1 MQAVRQSLE
10 ESLASVNCLRG
21 RLFRPSS
28 HTPLGSFRR
37 ELLYVHAFCSDEHV
51 QLVGAAYHGHFAFW
65 PSYHPFQSRDRAVAM
80 YCVRSGLSVDHQ
92 AVKDLFALARHGE
105 KQRLSFT
112 QSRLFRQIR
121 VLS

>member
-51 QLVGAAYHGHFAFW
+51 QLVGAAYQGILHFGPHIIRSNHATARW
-65 PSYHPFQSRDRAVAM
+65 QCIALEAV
-80 YCVRSGLSVDHQ
+80 CL
-92 AVKDLFALARHGE
+92 LIT
-105 KQRLSFT
+105 KQ
-112 QSRLFRQIR
+112 
-121 VLS
+121 